1 VKPAHPVSSASLLE
15 RSELRHNDSSDVLL
29 MDSLFEQSSGDFED
43 MDTVTEDNPKKA
55 AVLLSTAPSDL
66 LVVAWLYNTNGMAT
80 WCWEAAHALHELGHN
95 VLLVAAPDTPLPG
108 IPLVEVIRISEP
120 DDHASQ
126 RSRGMK
132 ALHTVSRHLA
142 AGPNGV
148 LLETHKCLA
157 DRGVRPTAYILNQTS
172 LVDRRVPCPQIV
184 TAWGYPVS
192 LLAYLRKIP
201 LLVPD
206 KTIRSFLHVGLLWVG
221 WWRRD
226 WRGYRAADR
235 VLPVTHALLRS
246 LHRRSVTASLAY
258 PGTCVGPA
266 PDRGGSRIRLLMA
279 AIQLNE
285 PRKRI
290 LWMLDAM
297 KDAILPAGAVLQLAG
312 ELDESVRQAA
322 ARLSIQ
328 VEFLGRLKRPELQKV
343 MQQADIFCFGS
354 LLDDWGYVLVEA
366 MANGLI
372 PVAPAISPFDE
383 IMGAVG
389 SGYRPHSHADFVS
402 ALSSVTSSSLVD
414 KRQQAWERAHSLFS
428 REAFGRSILESV
440 ESATASG

>member
-1 VKPAHPVSSASLLE
+1 MGSVTGDNLKEAEV
-15 RSELRHNDSSDVLL
+15 LR
-29 MDSLFEQSSGDFED
+29 
-43 MDTVTEDNPKKA
+43 A
-55 AVLLSTAPSDL
+55 AGPSDL

-95 VLLVAAPDTPLPG
+95 VLLIAAPDTPLPG
-108 IPLVEVIRISEP
+108 VPSVEVLRIGEQ
-120 DDHASQ
+120 DDHVSQ

-142 AGPNGV
+142 AGSNGV
-148 LLETHKCLA
+148 LLKTHKYLE
-157 DRGVRPTAYILNQTS
+157 DRGVRPAAYILNQTS
-172 LVDRRVPCPQIV
+172 LVDRGVPCPQIV

-192 LLAYLRKIP
+192 LLAYVRKIP

-226 WRGYRAADR
+226 WRGYREADR
-235 VLPVTHALLRS
+235 VLTVSKALLAS

-258 PGTCVGPA
+258 PGTCVGTSPS
-266 PDRGGSRIRLLMA
+266 RKGSGIRLLMA

-297 KDAILPAGAVLQLAG
+297 KEAILPAGTFLQLAG
-312 ELDESVRQAA
+312 EPDESVRQAA
-322 ARLSIQ
+322 SRLS
-328 VEFLGRLKRPELQKV
+328 VPVDFLGRLKRPELQSV

-354 LLDDWGYVLVEA
+354 QLDDWGYVLVEA

-383 IMGAVG
+383 IMGTVG
-389 SGYRPHSHADFVS
+389 SGYRPQSQTDFIS
-402 ALSSVTSSSLVD
+402 ALRSAASCSLAD
-414 KRQQAWERAHSLFS
+414 KRQEAWERAHRLFS

-440 ESATASG
+440 ETAIGLRMIRRGKGIDS

>member
-1 VKPAHPVSSASLLE
+1 MP
-15 RSELRHNDSSDVLL
+15 
-29 MDSLFEQSSGDFED
+29 GDFED
-43 MDTVTEDNPKKA
+43 METVTGHNPKEA
-55 AVLLSTAPSDL
+55 AVLPSPCPSDL
-66 LVVAWLYNTNGMAT
+66 LVVAWLYNTNGMAS

-95 VLLVAAPDTPLPG
+95 VLLIAAPDTPLPG
-108 IPLVEVIRISEP
+108 IPLVEVVRIGEP
-120 DDHASQ
+120 DDHAYQ

-148 LLETHKCLA
+148 LLNTHKYLE
-157 DRGVRPTAYILNQTS
+157 DRGVRPAAYILNQTS
-172 LVDRRVPCPQIV
+172 LVDRRVPCLQIV

-206 KTIRSFLHVGLLWVG
+206 KTLRSFLHVGLLWVG

-226 WRGYRAADR
+226 WRGYRAADL
-235 VLPVTHALLRS
+235 VLPVTHALLTS

-258 PGTCVGPA
+258 PGTSVGPA
-266 PDRGGSRIRLLMA
+266 PNCRGGGIRLLMA

-297 KDAILPAGAVLQLAG
+297 KEAILPPGCVLQLAG
-312 ELDESVRQAA
+312 EPDESVRQAA
-322 ARLSIQ
+322 SRLNIP

-383 IMGAVG
+383 IMGVAG
-389 SGYRPHSHADFVS
+389 LGYRPHSQVEFVS
-402 ALSSVTSSSLVD
+402 VLCSVTSSSLVD
-414 KRQQAWERAHSLFS
+414 KRQQVWERAHSLFS

-440 ESATASG
+440 ESAISLRMIRHGKGIGS